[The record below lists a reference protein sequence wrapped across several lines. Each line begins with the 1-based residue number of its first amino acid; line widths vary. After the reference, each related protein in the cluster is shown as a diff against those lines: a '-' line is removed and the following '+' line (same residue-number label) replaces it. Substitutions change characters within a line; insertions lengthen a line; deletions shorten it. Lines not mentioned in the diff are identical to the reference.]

1 MLKFILFL
9 FFPLQIAAQS
19 SQDLFYSFPAS
30 SSILGSDSIKLWIHI
45 PENYPSSGGGLML
58 GLHGLGEPNNS
69 NEIRTFLTPT
79 SDNYNLLL
87 VCPQPYLSQENPTQI
102 AKSKAVIT
110 ETIDSILAW
119 YSINQQKI
127 YICGYSAGS
136 DVSAHYVLENP
147 KYSVKGF
154 IWFAPGFY
162 GSLLYSNIDT
172 SQANP
177 IPPICLCHGTSDL
190 VSQTSAIRIEN
201 VFKNSSAPFLK
212 INPQG
217 IGHTMNYPNFSQ
229 DISTCLNF
237 FISLNNTSTQK
248 SQNPTLQVYPNPF
261 SNELYIETQSNH
273 SFQVEIYNLMGNLV
287 HYERANKNYSRI
299 NLDQLLSGIYVLVI
313 KNEEMIYQTHKL
325 IKE

>member
-1 MLKFILFL
+1 MLIFFL
-9 FFPLQIAAQS
+9 FIPFLIIAQN

-30 SSILGSDSIKLWIHI
+30 SSILGQDSLKLWIHI

-79 SDNYNLLL
+79 SDNYELLL
-87 VCPQPYLSQENPTQI
+87 VCPEPYLSQENPTQI

-110 ETIDSILAW
+110 ETIDSILVW
-119 YSINQQKI
+119 YSIDKQKI

-136 DVSAHYVLENP
+136 DVSAHYTLENP
-147 KYSVKGF
+147 KHHIKGF

-177 IPPICLCHGTSDL
+177 IPPICLCHGTNDF
-190 VSQTSAIRIEN
+190 VSQTSATRIEN

-212 INPQG
+212 INPHG
-217 IGHTMNYPNFSQ
+217 IGHTMNYPNLSH
-229 DISTCLNF
+229 DISTCMNF
-237 FISLNNTSTQK
+237 FLNVDNTSNQK
-248 SQNPTLQVYPNPF
+248 SKNSTLQVYPNPF
-261 SNELYIETQSNH
+261 SNKIYLEAHNIYSY
-273 SFQVEIYNLMGNLV
+273 QVEIYNLMGKLV
-287 HYERANKNYSRI
+287 HYEII
-299 NLDQLLSGIYVLVI
+299 NTNFSKIDLEKLESGIYILVI
-313 KNEEMIYQTHKL
+313 KNEKIIYQIEKL
-325 IKE
+325 NKE